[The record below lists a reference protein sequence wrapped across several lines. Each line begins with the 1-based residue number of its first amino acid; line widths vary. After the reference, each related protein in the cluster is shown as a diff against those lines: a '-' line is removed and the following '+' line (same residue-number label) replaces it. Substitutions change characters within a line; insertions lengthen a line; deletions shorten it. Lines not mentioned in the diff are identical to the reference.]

1 MGDNNY
7 KEKWLES
14 RFDSAFKEHYHKI
27 RYVAVHFLKEHEQA
41 ENVAQDVFMSLWE
54 KREEVDFTKSVLP
67 WLVTITRNKC
77 LNVLKNKKVQQKFQD
92 RSYNMIMDLRVD
104 LAESSS
110 EFMLMN
116 SEVEALVKESMEKMS
131 PSIKETFLLC
141 RFKEK
146 KYDEVAK
153 IQNVSVKTIEYR
165 IMCALK
171 ILRKEFKDFLGMFL
185 V

>member
-1 MGDNNY
+1 MGD
-7 KEKWLES
+7 KSDKDKWLAGQ
-14 RFDSAFKEHYHKI
+14 FDNAFKEHYHKI

-171 ILRKEFKDFLGMFL
+171 ILRKEFKDFLGMIL

>member
-1 MGDNNY
+1 MKDNND

-27 RYVAVHFLKEHEQA
+27 RYVAVHFLKEQEQA

-77 LNVLKNKKVQQKFQD
+77 LNILKNKKVQQKFQD

-116 SEVEALVKESMEKMS
+116 SEVEALMKESMEKMS

-146 KYDEVAK
+146 KYEEVAK

-165 IMCALK
+165 IMCALR
-171 ILRKEFKDFLGMFL
+171 ILRKDLKDFLGLFL

>member
-1 MGDNNY
+1 
-7 KEKWLES
+7 
-14 RFDSAFKEHYHKI
+14 
-27 RYVAVHFLKEHEQA
+27 
-41 ENVAQDVFMSLWE
+41 
-54 KREEVDFTKSVLP
+54 
-67 WLVTITRNKC
+67 
-77 LNVLKNKKVQQKFQD
+77 
-92 RSYNMIMDLRVD
+92 MIMDLRVD

-116 SEVEALVKESMEKMS
+116 SEVEALMKESMEKMS

-146 KYDEVAK
+146 KYEEVAK

-165 IMCALK
+165 IMCALR
-171 ILRKEFKDFLGMFL
+171 ILRKDLKDFLGLFL